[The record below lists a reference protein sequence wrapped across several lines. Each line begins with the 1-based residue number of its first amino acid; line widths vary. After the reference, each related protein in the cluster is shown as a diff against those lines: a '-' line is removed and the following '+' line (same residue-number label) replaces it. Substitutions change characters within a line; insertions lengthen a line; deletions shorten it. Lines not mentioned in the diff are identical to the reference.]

1 MAINI
6 GTVKS
11 IGKTE
16 GLQIIPDD
24 RQELVKTVTSTG
36 ASSVAVDDAGY
47 VSDGNVI
54 SLNAVFSDTDF
65 TVLSGYWT
73 ARTKVTVVLDDGTTI
88 YNARIVIKG
97 YQYYNDL
104 INNYKLVNLEIWK
117 V

>member
-24 RQELVKTVTSTG
+24 RQELVKTVTSAG
-36 ASSVAVDDAGY
+36 ASSVAVEDAGY
-47 VSDGNVI
+47 VADGQVI
-54 SLNAVFSDTDF
+54 SLSAVFSDADF
-65 TVLSGYWT
+65 NTLSGYWT
-73 ARTKVTVVLDDGTTI
+73 ARTLVTVVLDDGTTI
-88 YNARIVIKG
+88 SNARIVIKG
-97 YQYYNDL
+97 YQYYDKL
-104 INNYKLVNLEIWK
+104 INTYKLVNLEIWK